1 MFSGIVAATGRVS
14 AIRKKDGF
22 MQAVIGVSS
31 NIPKAETGMSI
42 AINGVCLT
50 AVQIANAREFTADIS
65 GETAKLTTLSSL
77 HAGVMVNV
85 EYPVTP
91 DTFLSGH
98 IMQGHVDTIG
108 TVLSLEKQQGNTVL
122 TVKYDDKFDCY
133 MIEKGSIA
141 VDGTSLTA
149 FNLKPGTFSVSVI
162 PETLKRTIMNTYKK
176 GTEVNLEFDVI
187 GKYAEKFLRLK
198 GGAK

>member
-1 MFSGIVAATGRVS
+1 MFSGIVAAKGRVK

-22 MQAVIGVSS
+22 MQAVIALSS

-42 AINGVCLT
+42 AVNGVCLT
-50 AVQIANAREFTADIS
+50 AVQISNAREFTADIS
-65 GETAKLTTLSSL
+65 AETAKLTTLSSL
-77 HAGVMVNV
+77 HAGTEVNI

-98 IMQGHVDTIG
+98 IMQGHVDTKG
-108 TVLSLEKQQGNTVL
+108 YVVSLEKLQGNTLL
-122 TVKYDDKFDCY
+122 TIKYDPKFDCY

-149 FNLKPGTFSVSVI
+149 FNLKQGMFSVSVI
-162 PETLKRTIMNTYKK
+162 PETLKRTIMASYKK

-187 GKYAEKFLRLK
+187 GKYTEKILRIK
-198 GGAK
+198 GGIK